1 MSMQQRPTRY
11 YITRDE
17 DQTVVRSVPIA
28 RRAQGVLSAD
38 ERNSRIREDEQ
49 PRAVEPQRSV
59 ADRFRAAV
67 RRGPAG
73 GKR

>member
-1 MSMQQRPTRY
+1 MQQRPTRY

-28 RRAQGVLSAD
+28 RRAQAVLSPE
-38 ERNSRIREDEQ
+38 ERVSRIREDEQ
-49 PRAVEPQRSV
+49 PTAVDSQRSV

-67 RRGPAG
+67 RRGHAG

>member
-17 DQTVVRSVPIA
+17 DQAVVRSVPMA
-28 RRAQGVLSAD
+28 RRAQAVLAPE
-38 ERNSRIREDEQ
+38 ERAAQHEDEQ
-49 PRAVEPQRSV
+49 TLQADAQRSV

-67 RRGPAG
+67 RRGAGG

>member
-17 DQTVVRSVPIA
+17 DQAVVRSVPMA
-28 RRAQGVLSAD
+28 RRAQAVLAPE
-38 ERNSRIREDEQ
+38 ERVTQREDEQ
-49 PRAVEPQRSV
+49 ILQAEAQRSV
-59 ADRFRAAV
+59 ADRVRAAV
-67 RRGPAG
+67 RRGAGG